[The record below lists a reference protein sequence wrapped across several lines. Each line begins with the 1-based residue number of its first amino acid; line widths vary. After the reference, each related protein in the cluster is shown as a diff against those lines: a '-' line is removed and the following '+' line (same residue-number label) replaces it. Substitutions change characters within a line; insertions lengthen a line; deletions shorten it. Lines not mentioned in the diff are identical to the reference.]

1 MAQIREEI
9 ASGAFEWQL
18 ELEDVHLNIEARL
31 TALIG
36 DAGKRLHTG
45 RSRNDQVATDI
56 RLYLRS
62 EIDVI
67 VARLEHLQEVMVHQ
81 AKQHAG
87 LIMPGFT
94 HMQVAQP
101 VTFGHHMLAYVEM
114 FERDRER
121 MLDLRRRV
129 NRSPLGAAALAGTTY
144 PIDREYSAGLL
155 GFEAV
160 AQNSLDAVSDRDFAI
175 EFCSAAA
182 VLMMH
187 ISRLSEELVIWMS
200 QRFAFIKLPDRF
212 TTGSSIMPQKKNP
225 DVPETARGKAGRVY
239 GDLIAMLTLMKGTPL
254 AYNKDFQEDKEPV
267 FDAIDTVKD
276 TLRAF
281 CDMMAGVEPQAEAM
295 HQAAQAGYPTA
306 TDLADYLVRHGTP
319 FRTAHDIVGQ
329 TVRAASER
337 GCGLEDLPL
346 DVLKGF
352 SPAIEEDVYEV
363 LKLEGSVNARN
374 HLGGTAPAQV
384 AKQVERW
391 EAIIADRTAKAA

>member
-1 MAQIREEI
+1 
-9 ASGAFEWQL
+9 
-18 ELEDVHLNIEARL
+18 
-31 TALIG
+31 
-36 DAGKRLHTG
+36 
-45 RSRNDQVATDI
+45 
-56 RLYLRS
+56 
-62 EIDVI
+62 
-67 VARLEHLQEVMVHQ
+67 
-81 AKQHAG
+81 
-87 LIMPGFT
+87 
-94 HMQVAQP
+94 
-101 VTFGHHMLAYVEM
+101 
-114 FERDRER
+114 
-121 MLDLRRRV
+121 
-129 NRSPLGAAALAGTTY
+129 
-144 PIDREYSAGLL
+144 
-155 GFEAV
+155 
-160 AQNSLDAVSDRDFAI
+160 
-175 EFCSAAA
+175 
-182 VLMMH
+182 MH

-281 CDMMAGVEPQAEAM
+281 CDMMAGVEPQADAM
-295 HQAAQAGYPTA
+295 HHAAQAGYPTA

-346 DVLKGF
+346 DVLKSF

-391 EAIIADRTAKAA
+391 EAIIADRAAKTA